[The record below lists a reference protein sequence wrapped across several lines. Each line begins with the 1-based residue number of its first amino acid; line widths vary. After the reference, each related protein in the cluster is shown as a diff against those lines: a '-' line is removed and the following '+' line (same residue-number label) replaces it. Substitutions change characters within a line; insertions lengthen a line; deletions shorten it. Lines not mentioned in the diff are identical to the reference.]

1 MSLGNN
7 DAHPT
12 PPQTIAPPRAARG
25 GLPRQEGPG
34 RVTLEVH
41 APRRISATGSAA
53 VLSHSLLVTG
63 LISGQIPATPTL
75 VWPLVALSIASMAY
89 DLGRKAITLDRL

>member
-1 MSLGNN
+1 MSLSNN
-7 DAHPT
+7 PAHPA
-12 PPQTIAPPRAARG
+12 PSPAIASPRAARRD
-25 GLPRQEGPG
+25 LPRQEGPG

-53 VLSHSLLVTG
+53 VLSNSLLITG
-63 LISGQIPATPTL
+63 LISGQIPATPQL

-89 DLGRKAITLDRL
+89 DLGRKAITYERL